1 MIVFDTAFPFF
12 GVTVTATLHVPTFK
26 PLSEVPD
33 TLQNFVVLAPTFR
46 ETFEFG
52 RTLIFAKV
60 AIDFAEAVLNTLSLK
75 LLLPK
80 SPVTPLAPD

>member
-1 MIVFDTAFPFF
+1 MVFDTAFPFL
-12 GVTVTATLHVPTFK
+12 GLTVTATLQDPTFK

-33 TLQNFVVLAPTFR
+33 TLQNFVELAATFR
-46 ETFEFG
+46 ETFEVE
-52 RTLIFAKV
+52 RTLIFANV
-60 AIDFAEAVLNTLSLK
+60 AIDFADAVFDTLSRK